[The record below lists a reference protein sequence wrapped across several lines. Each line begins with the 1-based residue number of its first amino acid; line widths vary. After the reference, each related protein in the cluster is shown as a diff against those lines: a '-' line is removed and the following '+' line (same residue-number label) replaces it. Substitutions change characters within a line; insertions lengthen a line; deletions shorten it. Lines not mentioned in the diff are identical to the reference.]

1 MDKYRILVKGIVKC
15 ENKFL
20 IVKKWYD
27 DRIAEPFQWEFIDS
41 PIEFCEA
48 PDKAVIRSIQEQTG
62 LTAMIDR
69 ILYTWTFTVGDV
81 FNIGIC
87 YLCLASMDEIV
98 LSEELDDFCWIS
110 RDEMKDYNI
119 NPKIL
124 TDMEKAGF

>member
-15 ENKFL
+15 EDKFL

-41 PIEFCEA
+41 PIEFTEE
-48 PDKAVIRSIQEQTG
+48 PDKAVIRCIQEQTG
-62 LTAMIDR
+62 LSAIIDR
-69 ILYTWTFTVGDV
+69 ILYTWTFKLGDV
-81 FNIGIC
+81 FNIGIS

-110 RDEMKDYNI
+110 RDEMKDYHI
-119 NPKIL
+119 SPKIL
-124 TDMEKAGF
+124 NDMERVGL